1 MPEYHYPPMDGYQTV
16 LQEMASRNPKAAA
29 MNPKEL
35 VDARFV
41 KELEDSGFIARLS
54 KQPFPPPR
62 TAVSTII
69 LILAH

>member
-16 LQEMASRNPKAAA
+16 LQQMASRNPKAAA

-41 KELEDSGFIARLS
+41 KESEDRGFIAGLP
-54 KQPFPPPR
+54 QN
-62 TAVSTII
+62 
-69 LILAH
+69 